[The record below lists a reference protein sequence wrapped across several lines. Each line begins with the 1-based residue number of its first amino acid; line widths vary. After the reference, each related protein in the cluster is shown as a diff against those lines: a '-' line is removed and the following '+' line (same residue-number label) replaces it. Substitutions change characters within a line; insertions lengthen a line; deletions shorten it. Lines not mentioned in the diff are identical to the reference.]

1 LNDGKAK
8 ISKGNFH
15 YKAFNKTQFWVQ
27 KSSLFSAHSLSEPQ
41 IFTDWAD
48 YTEGFY
54 PDGQNHFCAIPAFAR
69 LRQAGAESAEIRGSA
84 LLLPSIKKTS
94 ARNCRYAG
102 GSL

>member
-1 LNDGKAK
+1 MIFNGSVHACSDWKDK
-8 ISKGNFH
+8 IMESFWLV
-15 YKAFNKTQFWVQ
+15 NKEE
-27 KSSLFSAHSLSEPQ
+27 FSACILSEPR

-54 PDGQNHFCAIPAFAR
+54 PDGQNHFSAIPAFAQ